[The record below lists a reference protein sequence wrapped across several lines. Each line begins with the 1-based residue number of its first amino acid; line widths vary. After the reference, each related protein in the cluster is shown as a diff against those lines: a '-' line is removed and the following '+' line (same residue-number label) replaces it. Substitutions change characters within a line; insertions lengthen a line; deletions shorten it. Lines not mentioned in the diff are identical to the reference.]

1 MWKNLSWDYGRLVK
15 FSLDTIAW
23 FSIQFHFLGKR
34 VIFFTCYKIR
44 VTNLKSYTDQILLL
58 WNIKS
63 RAKISIQTLGG
74 LMVINTCIDW
84 SFPLLYVIRTRHF
97 LRKYYEKK
105 VLSSISSCYQRQ
117 ADHRFFCNFSL
128 HALHKWRTRN
138 RWYTFTKLIDS
149 IKHRCIIYTF
159 NIFLS
164 ICIVI

>member
-23 FSIQFHFLGKR
+23 FSIQFHFPGKR
-34 VIFFTCYKIR
+34 LIFFTCYKIR

-105 VLSSISSCYQRQ
+105 YFLPYQVAIKDKLIIGFFATLETFAWNLVFTGISSVIYFDLQVIQVLWQCILP
-117 ADHRFFCNFSL
+117 NP
-128 HALHKWRTRN
+128 
-138 RWYTFTKLIDS
+138 YTF
-149 IKHRCIIYTF
+149 
-159 NIFLS
+159 
-164 ICIVI
+164 